1 MLVRSF
7 FAAAV
12 VLLFSTL
19 SVDAST
25 NVTFPDLYEA
35 TIAELQAG
43 LAAGD
48 FTSVDLVNAYFAR
61 INEVNDELHAVIE
74 TSPTALAQAAALD
87 EQRKQGTTLGPLH
100 GIPMLVKDNIAT
112 RFEDGMNTT
121 SGSYAL
127 LNSVVP
133 GDATVMAKLR
143 QAGAI
148 ILGKTNLSEW
158 AAFGSLAPNGWSGR
172 GGQTTN
178 PYYPKTCAG
187 PLTKSYRPVTNGM
200 NQGDPCGPSSG
211 SGVAAAIGL
220 AAATLGTETA
230 GSITCPANA
239 NNVVGVKP
247 TVGLTSRTGVIP
259 ISQHQD
265 TVGPLTR
272 TVTDAAIVLS
282 VIAGKD
288 STDNY
293 TNAQPD
299 SIPDYTTFLNTTALK
314 GARLGVPRTV
324 FIDTTYGP
332 VPGAA
337 AFTIAL
343 QTMKN
348 LGAII
353 TDPANVPT
361 ALDILTN
368 PAVRTA
374 SFYCMSATLTSIPTN
389 VHNISDIVAFNDAHM
404 DLEEP
409 AVDAYVE
416 WNLHFDLAE
425 PTQINDT
432 YLQAVQTDIELGG
445 SKGID
450 AVLQQYNLD
459 ALVLPMSEFMYE
471 LAGFVSY
478 PIVTVPLGFLPN
490 DTVPDTNG
498 GTDTPISIAP
508 GLPFGLTFV
517 GTAFSESKLLAFA
530 YAYEQAT
537 QTRLNRTAYEAATPK
552 AQLVD
557 VVGKN
562 STTSGSNSTA
572 TPSASGGTQSGGP
585 TGGATTM
592 SASHG
597 LWVLVVSLCV
607 YGKWF

>member
-1 MLVRSF
+1 MRVRSF

-12 VLLFSTL
+12 VLLFSTP

-48 FTSVDLVNAYFAR
+48 FTSVDLVNAYYAR
-61 INEVNDELHAVIE
+61 ISEVNDELHAVIE
-74 TSPTALAQAAALD
+74 TNPTALAQAAALD

-121 SGSYAL
+121 AGSYAL

-178 PYYPKTCAG
+178 PYYPK
-187 PLTKSYRPVTNGM
+187 
-200 NQGDPCGPSSG
+200 GDPCGSSSG

-299 SIPDYTTFLNTTALK
+299 SVPDYTTFLNTTALK

-368 PAVRTA
+368 PATVINTDLKFDIQA
-374 SFYCMSATLTSIPTN
+374 YLATLTSIPTN
-389 VHNISDIVAFNDAHM
+389 VHNISDIVAFNDAHK

-409 AVDAYVE
+409 ALDAYVE

-459 ALVLPMSEFMYE
+459 ALVLPVSSFMYE
-471 LAGFVSY
+471 LAGFVGY

-498 GTDTPISIAP
+498 GADTPISTAP

-552 AQLVD
+552 TQLVD

-572 TPSASGGTQSGGP
+572 TPSGSGSTQSGGP

-597 LWVLVVSLCV
+597 LWMLVVSLCV